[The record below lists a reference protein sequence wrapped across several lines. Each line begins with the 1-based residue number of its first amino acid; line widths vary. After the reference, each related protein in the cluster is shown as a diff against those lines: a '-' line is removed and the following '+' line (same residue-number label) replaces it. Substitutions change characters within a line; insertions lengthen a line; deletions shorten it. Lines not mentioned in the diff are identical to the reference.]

1 MRFLLY
7 YTGLHC
13 EDHGMVGN
21 FMYDTKNDK
30 NFLIGLN
37 PDQGLSFWWEDA
49 EPLWIT
55 AERQVCQC
63 ATEILM
69 WL

>member
-1 MRFLLY
+1 MFLLY

-55 AERQVCQC
+55 AERQVGQS

>member
-1 MRFLLY
+1 
-7 YTGLHC
+7 
-13 EDHGMVGN
+13 MVGN

-49 EPLWIT
+49 EPLWVT
-55 AERQVCQC
+55 AERQVCQG
-63 ATEILM
+63 ATEILV